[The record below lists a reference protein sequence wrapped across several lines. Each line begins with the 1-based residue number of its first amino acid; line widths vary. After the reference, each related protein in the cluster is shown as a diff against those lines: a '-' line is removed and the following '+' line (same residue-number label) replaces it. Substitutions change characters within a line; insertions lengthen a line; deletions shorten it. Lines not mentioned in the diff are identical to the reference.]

1 MVKSDQTIE
10 PEKTNRFELTEH
22 GRLLTSNHPSKI
34 RYLLYWGIKSK
45 KYTTIQQAK
54 LGNEFD
60 KQNISKDRYQFISGD
75 MFDATTIP
83 QAGAKE
89 RTQYQYEY
97 LLKQGGFQ
105 LKQLHYTQTP
115 ISIIE
120 AVPN

>member
-1 MVKSDQTIE
+1 MFVKSDQTIQ
-10 PEKTNRFELTEH
+10 PEKTNRFDLTEH
-22 GRLLTSNHPSKI
+22 GRLLTSDHPSKT

-83 QAGAKE
+83 QADAYIMKN
-89 RTQYQYEY
+89 
-97 LLKQGGFQ
+97 
-105 LKQLHYTQTP
+105 
-115 ISIIE
+115 IIHD
-120 AVPN
+120 